1 MYVAGYTAGRFVIEQ
16 MRTDY
21 ATRVF
26 GDIRINVVVA
36 AVVCVGALVY
46 LAVVRK
52 PREVLE
58 APAADDAEPDAEA
71 EHAEERRARR
81 RADQERQARRAGRG
95 MTGFAGF
102 GEGAVDFYDG
112 LEADNSKAYWTDHR
126 AVYENDVKA
135 PMLALL
141 AACEAE
147 FGPGKIFRPYRDV
160 RFSNDKT
167 PYKTHCGATA
177 GPYYVHIGPD
187 GLMAAGGYYMMAP
200 DQVARFRTAV
210 DDDRRGDDL
219 VKRLAA
225 VEAEGVTIAGRAA
238 QDAPARRRPGA
249 PAAGPDAA
257 QGPLRPP
264 RLAARRRAARG
275 GCARARGRDVAGGAA
290 ARRVAGRPR
299 RAPPSSPGR

>member
-1 MYVAGYTAGRFVIEQ
+1 
-16 MRTDY
+16 
-21 ATRVF
+21 
-26 GDIRINVVVA
+26 
-36 AVVCVGALVY
+36 
-46 LAVVRK
+46 
-52 PREVLE
+52 
-58 APAADDAEPDAEA
+58 
-71 EHAEERRARR
+71 
-81 RADQERQARRAGRG
+81 

-126 AVYENDVKA
+126 GVYENDVKA

-177 GPYYVHIGPD
+177 GPYYVHLGSD

-200 DQVARFRTAV
+200 DQVARFRAAV

-225 VEAEGVTIAGRAA
+225 VEAEGVTIAGE
-238 QDAPARRRPGA
+238 QLKTRPRGVD
-249 PAAGPDAA
+249 PEH
-257 QGPLRPP
+257 P
-264 RLAARRRAARG
+264 RLDVIRRKGLYGHRG
-275 GCARARGRDVAGGAA
+275 WPPDDTLHEAA
-290 ARRVAGRPR
+290 ALDRVVATWRVVRPLVEWLDDHVGPTEQQRR
-299 RAPPSSPGR
+299 

>member
-1 MYVAGYTAGRFVIEQ
+1 
-16 MRTDY
+16 
-21 ATRVF
+21 
-26 GDIRINVVVA
+26 
-36 AVVCVGALVY
+36 
-46 LAVVRK
+46 
-52 PREVLE
+52 
-58 APAADDAEPDAEA
+58 
-71 EHAEERRARR
+71 
-81 RADQERQARRAGRG
+81 
-95 MTGFAGF
+95 MTGFGGF

-126 AVYENDVKA
+126 GVYENDVKA

-177 GPYYVHIGPD
+177 GPYYVHLGSD

-200 DQVARFRTAV
+200 DQVARFRAAV

-225 VEAEGVTIAGRAA
+225 VEAEGVTIAGEQLRT
-238 QDAPARRRPGA
+238 RPRGVD
-249 PAAGPDAA
+249 PEH
-257 QGPLRPP
+257 P
-264 RLAARRRAARG
+264 RLDVIRRKGLYGHRG
-275 GCARARGRDVAGGAA
+275 WPPDDVLHEAA
-290 ARRVAGRPR
+290 ALDRVVATWRVVRPLVEWLDDHVGPTEQHRR
-299 RAPPSSPGR
+299 

>member
-1 MYVAGYTAGRFVIEQ
+1 
-16 MRTDY
+16 
-21 ATRVF
+21 
-26 GDIRINVVVA
+26 
-36 AVVCVGALVY
+36 
-46 LAVVRK
+46 
-52 PREVLE
+52 
-58 APAADDAEPDAEA
+58 
-71 EHAEERRARR
+71 
-81 RADQERQARRAGRG
+81 

-177 GPYYVHIGPD
+177 GSYYVHIGPE

-210 DDDRRGDDL
+210 DDDRRGRDLEARIATVTATDVDGEPPTLAGDKLATRPRGVAPDHPRLELLRHRGLYAHRAWEPDDAL
-219 VKRLAA
+219 HEPVTAERVAA
-225 VEAEGVTIAGRAA
+225 VWRAT
-238 QDAPARRRPGA
+238 RPLTDWLDDHVGA
-249 PAAGPDAA
+249 PE
-257 QGPLRPP
+257 RI
-264 RLAARRRAARG
+264 R
-275 GCARARGRDVAGGAA
+275 
-290 ARRVAGRPR
+290 
-299 RAPPSSPGR
+299 